1 MSWGLVA
8 AFVWLIVA
16 NVVAMFPSRDQHWT
30 WAYVLIAVGIPIL
43 GWVTWE
49 SGPIWGMV
57 LLAAGVSAVEGGF
70 EGEGNGNAV
79 GAVERI
85 GFGAGDH
92 HWQLDAQCRRLCEQ
106 YSKRYC
112 FIG

>member
-16 NVVAMFPSRDQHWT
+16 NVVAMLPSRDQHWT
-30 WAYVLIAVGIPIL
+30 WAYVLIAAGIPIL

-57 LLAAGVSAVEGGF
+57 LLAAGASVLRWPIIF
-70 EGEGNGNAV
+70 LWRWLRRK
-79 GAVERI
+79 GAEP
-85 GFGAGDH
+85 A
-92 HWQLDAQCRRLCEQ
+92 E
-106 YSKRYC
+106 
-112 FIG
+112 